1 MLIIHRDERIKIEP
15 MLVDMPV
22 WLVHKLNLQGLIFLQ
37 ASAIPQLL

>member
-1 MLIIHRDERIKIEP
+1 MLIIHRDEVNIEP